1 MSLSIEEMLER
12 RHELK
17 LAWHE
22 PWPATA
28 PQGDAIDAHVECRAT
43 VHDCVNLYRSTRKQL
58 GKPAMG
64 NDAEFLESFIAVH
77 WAQPVIE
84 ST

>member
-22 PWPATA
+22 PWPATG
-28 PQGDAIDAHVECRAT
+28 PEGNPLDAHVECRAT
-43 VHDCVNLYRSTRKQL
+43 VHDCVNMARSAAKQHGLSTL
-58 GKPAMG
+58 GK
-64 NDAEFLESFIAVH
+64 DAEFLESFIAVH